1 MQENNAQG
9 TVLIDGSR
17 LMIEA
22 MARAGADTFI
32 GYPIT
37 PANLLYLYATQ
48 RFELM
53 LPAPDE
59 ITTIQWMTGLAAAGR
74 IPVTATSFPGFA
86 LMVESINMAYMMEL
100 PMVIVLAQR
109 LGPAT
114 GTATCGAQGDIA
126 LLRGIYS
133 GGFSIPVFSPSGYGD
148 SWTMAA
154 EAVRVAIKLRTPV
167 VLLTSKEEV
176 MTHKNFDIE
185 HLPEITPTKLKSF
198 DSEGEYRPYAFTE
211 DLIPPFLAVPNEHH
225 QIRINSSTHDTKGI
239 LQHSTEESLNNTL
252 RLQEKIDKHLS
263 DFTHYEYDAQAGAEK
278 LIVSFGI
285 TSLAAFDA
293 VKKMRENNEK
303 VSILTLNTL
312 LPVSPVF
319 YDIMDKYQHIIIAEE
334 NSTAQYSKILFGDR
348 LPKHVTHVGS
358 FGRMITPSDI
368 IKGGTE

>member
-1 MQENNAQG
+1 MQKNNSQES
-9 TVLIDGSR
+9 VLIDGSR

-59 ITTIQWMTGLAAAGR
+59 ITTIQWMTGLAATGR

-86 LMVESINMAYMMEL
+86 LMIESINMAYMMEL

-126 LLRGIYS
+126 LLRGMYS
-133 GGFSIPVFSPSGYGD
+133 GGFSIPVFSPSAYSD
-148 SWTMAA
+148 SWTMAG

-176 MTHKNFDIE
+176 MTHKNFDIS
-185 HLPEITPTKLKSF
+185 HLPEITATQMKGF
-198 DSEGEYRPYAFTE
+198 DLADEYRTYANTE
-211 DLIPPFLAVPNEHH
+211 DKIPPFLAVPNNKH
-225 QIRINSSTHDTKGI
+225 QIRITASTHDTKGI
-239 LQHSTEESLNNTL
+239 LQHSTEEAIDNTL
-252 RLQEKIDKHLS
+252 RLQEKTMKYLD
-263 DFTHYEYDAQAGAEK
+263 DFTHYDLDEQAGATK
-278 LIVSFGI
+278 LLISFGI
-285 TSLAAFDA
+285 TALAALDA
-293 VKKMRENNEK
+293 VNRMRTSGEK
-303 VSILTLNTL
+303 ISLLTIKTL
-312 LPVSPVF
+312 LPVPPV
-319 YDIMDKYQHIIIAEE
+319 YYEIMDKYSNIIIAEE

-348 LPKHVTHVGS
+348 LPKNVTHIGT

-368 IKGGTE
+368 INGGAE